1 MDEYNIASGPA
12 DKSLVEFARQSRDAG
27 LSVLI
32 PTDALSQFKTN
43 PLQGRFRADEALENL
58 LRNTGLSG
66 AINAAGVLTITREG
80 DMNMNVKREKWRAGW
95 IGGLLSF
102 VAAHA
107 SAQAP
112 PSSEAS
118 ELQEVVVT
126 GSRLQVAG
134 FNAPTPVTVIGSQT
148 IEQRAPAN
156 IVDVLVEQPAF
167 RIQQTDST
175 RAGGVNPQNTQATLD
190 LRSLTPFR
198 TLTLINGHR
207 SVGTNWDNT
216 VDSTIVPVGLV
227 ERVDVVTGGASAA
240 YGSDA
245 VAGVVNI
252 VLNNKL
258 QGVKA
263 TIQGGYTEFGG
274 GKQTTLNLAGGTSLF
289 DNRLHV
295 IGGIDY
301 NKTGAIKNV
310 YGTSWGAAEIGNF
323 AASAATRTALGLPQ
337 TYITNNVEPAST
349 APGGLYV
356 NPTTNLAYTFDANG
370 NPVAFQRGTVSSN
383 GQLMIGSTSNYGHNT
398 NDIVYVRPAM
408 ARLVALGRAS
418 YDITDNVNGYVEFS
432 DARSALYPYPGSE
445 LQQGTGFGA
454 LTPAI
459 VIAPTNPFVTAATK
473 AILSS
478 QTANL
483 SIGRINTEFGW
494 GDVSGNVARQDY
506 DTRRLVAGL
515 EGKFGAGWKWDA
527 SYSSG
532 RTRLEQ
538 KRLDFSPVALQ
549 KAVDGCSVTATSP
562 GFSAINL
569 ALVNNYELLSG
580 KTCVPFNPFG
590 VGRNSADALHYVTN
604 DTSQVQHISLDN
616 ASASIS
622 GTPFRMPAGDAAV
635 ATGVE
640 WRRETLVGVSDPI
653 SAAGTGTSQL
663 VSNSLVA
670 SPYGENS
677 VKEGFVEI
685 GLPLL
690 KDRPFA
696 KSLDF
701 NAAGRV
707 TDYTV
712 SGTVRTWKLGA
723 TWQPLDFM
731 RLRFTRSHDIRA
743 PNLRS
748 LFFHGGPNSTNVI
761 DSLPVG
767 TVGLNGSVKTVAGTG
782 AQISVP
788 VPGNS
793 GNPNLVPEIG
803 DTTTGG
809 VVFNFGGF
817 DASIDYYQIYL
828 NKAIAALGAQQTL
841 DQCQQG
847 DRTYCNFITF
857 SASAPAGQN
866 SILLLEPLLQN
877 LNRIAIQG
885 YDFEAGYRGQIG
897 PGHFTARALINYEP
911 HVQLLNA
918 YLGQTT
924 EAANVLGQIGGQQ
937 GAGGQPKFAYN
948 LNFGYEVGKLQTN
961 LQIRGFGQRRG
972 NPIIYNADGSV
983 NSSTILGPEDP
994 GYNAANANT
1003 ISKNRWP
1010 GQFTVNPG
1018 VAYRLTDKITGFVNV
1033 DNLFNVGPPELSTN
1047 GIYDLIGRRYRVG
1060 VRANY

>member
-1 MDEYNIASGPA
+1 MRFKMKFKRLNWRWA
-12 DKSLVEFARQSRDAG
+12 LVC
-27 LSVLI
+27 
-32 PTDALSQFKTN
+32 
-43 PLQGRFRADEALENL
+43 
-58 LRNTGLSG
+58 LSG
-66 AINAAGVLTITREG
+66 TTVGIGIWGIGAAQTAETTSDVINTE
-80 DMNMNVKREKWRAGW
+80 
-95 IGGLLSF
+95 
-102 VAAHA
+102 
-107 SAQAP
+107 
-112 PSSEAS
+112 
-118 ELQEVVVT
+118 EVVVT
-126 GSRLQVAG
+126 GSRLQAAG
-134 FNAPTPVTVIGSQT
+134 FTAPTPVTVVGIQT

-156 IVDVLVEQPAF
+156 IVDVLDEQPAF

-227 ERVDVVTGGASAA
+227 ERIDVVTGGASAA

-252 VLNNKL
+252 ALNNNL

-263 TIQGGYTEFGG
+263 TLQGGYTEYGG
-274 GKQTTLNLAGGTSLF
+274 GKQTTLNLSGGTSLLGG
-289 DNRLHV
+289 RLHV
-295 IGGIDY
+295 IGGLDY
-301 NKTGAIKNV
+301 DKTGAITNV
-310 YGTSWGAAEIGNF
+310 YGTSWGAAEIGSF
-323 AASAATRTALGLPQ
+323 APSTATRTALGLPQ
-337 TYITNNVEPAST
+337 TYITTDVEPAST

-383 GQLMIGSTSNYGHNT
+383 GQLMIGSTSNYGHNL
-398 NDIVYVRPAM
+398 NDILYLRPAS
-408 ARLVALGRAS
+408 ARLVGLGRAS
-418 YDITDNVNGYVEFS
+418 YEITDNLSAYLELN

-445 LQQGTGFGA
+445 FQQGSGFGS

-459 VIAPTNPFVTAATK
+459 VIAPNNPFVTPATL

-478 QTANL
+478 QTANF
-483 SIGRINTEFGW
+483 SIGRDNTEISWNGI
-494 GDVSGNVARQDY
+494 SGNVARQDY
-506 DTRRLVAGL
+506 ETRRWVAGL
-515 EGKFGAGWKWDA
+515 EGKFGEGWKWDA
-527 SYSSG
+527 YYSSG

-538 KRLDFSPVALQ
+538 KRIDFSPVALQ
-549 KAVDGCSVTATSP
+549 KAVDGCSVNNASP
-562 GFSAINL
+562 GFTGVAGAVSLN
-569 ALVNNYELLSG
+569 LVNNYEALSG

-590 VGRNSADALHYVTN
+590 VGRNSAAALNYIENNTF
-604 DTSQVQHISLDN
+604 QVQHIALDN
-616 ASASIS
+616 AATSIS
-622 GTPFRMPAGDAAV
+622 GTPFKMPAGDAAV

-690 KDRPFA
+690 KDKPFA

-701 NAAGRV
+701 NAAGRI

-723 TWQPLDFM
+723 TWQVLDFM

-761 DSLPVG
+761 DNLPVG
-767 TVGLNGSVKTVAGTG
+767 TVGLNGTVKTIAGTG
-782 AQISVP
+782 TQISVP

-793 GNPNLVPEIG
+793 GNPTLVPEIG

-809 VVFNFGGF
+809 VVFNFAGF

-828 NKAIAALGAQQTL
+828 NKAIAALSAQQTL
-841 DQCQQG
+841 DLCQQG

-857 SASAPAGQN
+857 STTAPAGQN
-866 SILLLEPLLQN
+866 SILLVEPLLQN

-885 YDFEAGYRGQIG
+885 YDFELGYHDQIG
-897 PGHFTARALINYEP
+897 PGNFTARALINYEP

-924 EAANVLGQIGGQQ
+924 EAANVLAQIGGQQ
-937 GAGGQPKFAYN
+937 GAGGQPKLAYN
-948 LNFGYEVGKLQTN
+948 VNFGYSVGKLDAN

-972 NPIIYNADGSV
+972 NPIVYNADGSV
-983 NSSTILGPEDP
+983 NSTTILGPEDP
-994 GYNAANANT
+994 GYNPANANT

-1010 GQFTVNPG
+1010 GQYTVNPS
-1018 VAYRLTDKITGFVNV
+1018 VAYRFTEHVTGFLNV
-1033 DNLFNVGPPELSTN
+1033 DNLFNVGPPALSTS
-1047 GIYDLIGRRYRVG
+1047 GIYDLIGRRYRFG
-1060 VRANY
+1060 IRANF